1 MYIEYSIEIAIM
13 NLLIEAGWVLWL
25 LVAIS
30 IYSLSLILFCFVRS
44 KKSLITP
51 NCKKSS
57 AFKLKEKFDQI
68 TEKSQVDRSE
78 QNSQLVAVAQ
88 TYITDFKQ
96 SLRPLEIVAAVA
108 PLVGL
113 LGTVLGMIEAFAAL
127 SEVKGQI
134 DPAIL
139 AGGIWKALLTTAAGL
154 IVAIPALVAWHFFD
168 KKVENFTASVNE
180 EIVKRTTL

>member
-1 MYIEYSIEIAIM
+1 MD
-13 NLLIEAGWVLWL
+13 LLIEAGWVLWL
-25 LVAIS
+25 LTAIS
-30 IYSLSLILFCFVRS
+30 VYSLGLILFSLVHS
-44 KKSLITP
+44 KKALIKP
-51 NCKKSS
+51 NCSNHS
-57 AFKLKEKFDQI
+57 EFRLKAKFDQI
-68 TEKSQVDRSE
+68 TENTSVNKSE
-78 QNSQLVAVAQ
+78 QNNQLVALAQ

-168 KKVENFTASVNE
+168 KKVENYIAAVNE
-180 EIVKRTTL
+180 EIVKRTTSQG